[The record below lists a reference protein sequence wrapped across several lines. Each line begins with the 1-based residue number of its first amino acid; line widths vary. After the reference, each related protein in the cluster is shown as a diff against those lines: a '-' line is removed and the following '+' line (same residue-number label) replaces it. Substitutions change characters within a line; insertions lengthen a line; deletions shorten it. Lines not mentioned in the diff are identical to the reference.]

1 MTRPSRRRVLLLV
14 AAHGAAT
21 VALAVLFPR
30 VGSIAGIFGL
40 GAVLVGAFCFGLRG
54 GLLAALT
61 QLGLNTAAMQL
72 VIHPDVAID
81 GPSVVGIIFYF
92 VAGAVV
98 GNQRD
103 LSRKLRAE
111 LSLNERLRVREEE
124 TLAAIPD
131 ALIRIDSSGMC
142 AYQPEPGLKSLAE
155 ALAHALN
162 QPLPSDS
169 RAAVSDAVAKVR
181 TTATVQALTLE
192 LPGPAYFEV
201 RALPAADASVLVVIS
216 DVTEQRKLVRRVAAA
231 ENLASLG
238 TLAAGLAHE
247 INNPLTYVITNLT
260 SVKQSLAAIVGNVRP
275 ELNAALDGCWRI
287 RDIVRDIQD
296 TAVTKKNMVAVV
308 HVPEVID
315 AALELVK
322 TQVRHRATIVWNC
335 EEVLYVLG
343 HRTKLMQVVVNL
355 VGNASQAFADNRAS
369 VNRIAVRCF
378 KADQVVVI
386 EVEDNGPGMDET
398 TRLRAAEPF
407 FTTKEPGR
415 GLGLGLF
422 LCNAIV
428 ESLGGKLHINS
439 EVGRGT
445 KVTVKLPRSTE
456 ASPASSAAA
465 FDASVANSEPS
476 RLKILVVDDEPE
488 IRRGLNRIL
497 GKKHDVALS
506 TNGAEALQRFVAGER
521 YDVVLCDV
529 LMPEMTGIEL
539 SEELERRFPEQSDR
553 VVFMTGGATSEP
565 ARIFIEERRARV
577 VSKPFTP
584 REIESAVRAIV
595 RRA

>member
-1 MTRPSRRRVLLLV
+1 MA

-21 VALAVLFPR
+21 VALAILFPR

-40 GAVLVGAFCFGLRG
+40 GAVLVGAFSFGLRG
-54 GLLAALT
+54 GLLAAVT

-72 VIHPDVAID
+72 VIHPEVAID
-81 GPSVVGIIFYF
+81 SASVVGIIFYF
-92 VAGAVV
+92 VAGAVA

-111 LSLNERLRVREEE
+111 LSLNERLRVREKE

-131 ALIRIDSSGMC
+131 ALLRIDANGVC
-142 AYQPEPGLKSLAE
+142 AYQPDPGLKSLEE

-162 QPLPSDS
+162 HSLPIDS
-169 RAAVSDAVAKVR
+169 KAAVNDLVAKVR
-181 TTATVQALTLE
+181 TTAMAQGLTLE
-192 LPGPAYFEV
+192 LPGPAFFEV
-201 RALPAADASVLVVIS
+201 RALPATDASVLVVVS

-260 SVKQSLAAIVGNVRP
+260 SVKQSLAAIVGNVKP

-287 RDIVRDIQD
+287 RDLVRDIQD
-296 TAVTKKNMVAVV
+296 TAVTKKNIIAVV
-308 HVPEVID
+308 PVPEVID

-322 TQVRHRATIVWNC
+322 TQVRHRATVLWNC

-355 VGNASQAFADNRAS
+355 VANASQAFDDNRAS

-378 KADQVVVI
+378 KADQAVVI

-398 TRLRAAEPF
+398 TRLRAVEPF

-415 GLGLGLF
+415 GVGLGLF

-428 ESLGGKLHINS
+428 ESLGGKLQIDS
-439 EVGRGT
+439 QRGRGT
-445 KVTVKLPRSTE
+445 KVSVRLPRSAE
-456 ASPASSAAA
+456 APLASTVASSDGAVTNGESA
-465 FDASVANSEPS
+465 P

-539 SEELERRFPEQSDR
+539 SGELDRRFPEQSDR

-584 REIESAVRAIV
+584 REIETAVRAIV
-595 RRA
+595 RRS

>member
-1 MTRPSRRRVLLLV
+1 M
-14 AAHGAAT
+14 
-21 VALAVLFPR
+21 ALAVLFPR

-54 GLLAALT
+54 GLLAAVT

-111 LSLNERLRVREEE
+111 LSLNERLRVREKE

-131 ALIRIDSSGMC
+131 ALIRMDSDGVC

-155 ALAHALN
+155 TLAHALN

-169 RAAVSDAVAKVR
+169 MAGVNDVIAKVR
-181 TTATVQALTLE
+181 TTAITQGLTLE
-192 LPGPAYFEV
+192 LPGPAFFEV
-201 RALPAADASVLVVIS
+201 RVLPVADASVLLVIS
-216 DVTEQRKLVRRVAAA
+216 DVTEQRRLLRRVTAA

-260 SVKQSLAAIVGNVRP
+260 SVKQSLAAIVGNVKP

-296 TAVTKKNMVAVV
+296 TAVTKKNIVAVV

-322 TQVRHRATIVWNC
+322 TQVRHRATVVWSC
-335 EEVLYVLG
+335 EEVLCVLG

-355 VGNASQAFADNRAS
+355 VANASQAFADNRAS
-369 VNRIAVRCF
+369 VNRIVVRCF
-378 KADQVVVI
+378 KAEQAVVI

-398 TRLRAAEPF
+398 TRLRAVEPF

-415 GLGLGLF
+415 GVGLGLF

-428 ESLGGKLHINS
+428 ESLGGKLQIDS
-439 EVGRGT
+439 EIGRGT
-445 KVTVKLPRSTE
+445 KVSVRLPRSGE
-456 ASPASSAAA
+456 VVPVSGVVASDGPLTNGES
-465 FDASVANSEPS
+465 S

-488 IRRGLNRIL
+488 IRRGLNRFL

-506 TNGAEALQRFVAGER
+506 ANGAEALQRIVAGER

-539 SEELERRFPEQSDR
+539 SSELDRRFPEQSER

-565 ARIFIEERRARV
+565 TRVFIEERQARV

-584 REIESAVRAIV
+584 REIESAVRAIG
-595 RRA
+595 RRSQPVLAASQ